1 MALPA
6 LEDLN
11 IADVADVGG
20 RLVST
25 SDERPNGNW
34 DDLRL
39 RYPGADFAY
48 NALQVGLNRL
58 FSDGMQFRVFYTY
71 SKNMEI
77 VFDGDNDPIGD
88 TGRTRD
94 SNTTSRQLQFGL
106 QLAF

>member
-6 LEDLN
+6 LADLN

-39 RYPGADFAY
+39 CYPEADSAC
-48 NALQVGLNRL
+48 NALQVRLSRL
-58 FSDGMQFRVFYTY
+58 FSDGMQFQVSCNY

-77 VFDGDNDPIGD
+77 VFDGNNDPHIP
-88 TGRTRD
+88 
-94 SNTTSRQLQFGL
+94 
-106 QLAF
+106 

>member
-1 MALPA
+1 MALA
-6 LEDLN
+6 DLN

-39 RYPGADFAY
+39 RYPGANSAC

-58 FSDGMQFRVFYTY
+58 FSDGMQFRVSYNY

-77 VFDGDNDPIGD
+77 VFDGNNDPISHRRD
-88 TGRTRD
+88 TGRIRD
-94 SNTTSRQLQFGL
+94 TSTTSRRLQFGL
-106 QLAF
+106 RLTL

>member
-6 LEDLN
+6 LADLN

-25 SDERPNGNW
+25 SDERPHGNW

-39 RYPGADFAY
+39 RYPGASSAC
-48 NALQVGLNRL
+48 NALQVGRNRL
-58 FSDGMQFRVFYTY
+58 FSDGMQFWVFYTY

-88 TGRTRD
+88 TGRIRD
-94 SNTTSRQLQFGL
+94 TSTTSRQLQFGL
-106 QLAF
+106 RLTF